1 MYFYKYEMHPIN
13 YSSGKNKLMLDQKL
27 QLQLQNHRLVPP
39 FQRVAEGGASLSK
52 KALIIAEKPSPIIPN
67 AREISQVKKTIDAR
81 IRSID
86 ADPNRRLGSYPYYLF
101 HPPEQPI
108 LGTIIMFH
116 SFGAIP
122 HQMSLLGQSLFN
134 NGFNIYQPGLAGHAF
149 IPPEKYWPQAS
160 LKPKISLLLKDKI
173 KKDAV
178 FQNYLKN
185 INENF
190 DKFNG
195 PTPGE
200 GEILMERL
208 LKIEPR
214 LEDFVWAI
222 ERESDRDFYRYFD
235 SESVKYV
242 IDARA
247 RLAELA
253 AMPGPIYAIGL
264 SVGATVALALAAT
277 EPERVKK
284 VVAYAPLLKIRDKKL
299 SCFLHLGELL
309 NLKQNLGEEGL
320 YSPIQTLIGGVHLGR
335 LVMGAKQRRNL
346 WKVPTFFVLTEN
358 DELADIETPQ
368 KFMEAMGGTWKGH
381 RCYLY
386 PKINLVPSQM
396 VDPRS
401 SSNGMSNVFWRNLYR
416 ETRRFLQFGDIK
428 EEKLGDFG

>member
-1 MYFYKYEMHPIN
+1 
-13 YSSGKNKLMLDQKL
+13 MLDQKL
-27 QLQLQNHRLVPP
+27 QLQLKNHPLALP
-39 FQRVAEGGASLSK
+39 FPKVEERGDLLPT
-52 KALIIAEKPSPIIPN
+52 KALIPAEKPSPIIPN
-67 AREISQVKKTIDAR
+67 AQEISQVKKIINAR
-81 IRSID
+81 IRNID
-86 ADPNRRLGSYPYYLF
+86 ANPNRRVGGYPYYLF
-101 HPPEQPI
+101 HPPEKPI

-116 SFGAIP
+116 GFGAIP
-122 HQMSLLGQSLFN
+122 HQMSLLAQSLFN
-134 NGFNIYQPGLAGHAF
+134 NGFNIYQPCLAGHAL

-160 LKPKISLLLKDKI
+160 FKPKISLLLKEKI
-173 KKDAV
+173 KKDPV

-185 INENF
+185 IDENL

-195 PTPGE
+195 PTPRE
-200 GEILMERL
+200 REILTERL

-242 IDARA
+242 TDARA

-277 EPERVKK
+277 EPERIKK
-284 VVAYAPLLKIRDKKL
+284 VVAYAPLLKISDKKL

-320 YSPIQTLIGGVHLGR
+320 YYPIETLIGAVHLGS
-335 LVMGAKQRRNL
+335 LVMSAKQRRNL
-346 WKVPTFFVLTEN
+346 WKVPTLFVLTEN

-368 KFMEAMGGTWKGH
+368 KFMEAIGGTWKGH

-386 PKINLVPSQM
+386 PKMNLVPSQM

-401 SSNGMSNVFWRNLYR
+401 PSNGMSNVFWRNLYR

-428 EEKLGDFG
+428 AEKLGDLG